1 MDSAGKIDLIA
12 EAKEFAVSHQRNR
25 LWSYTGEPISVHLE
39 AVARLVGSVP
49 GATPE
54 MVAAAWLHDV
64 VDDQEVHLGQIREA
78 FGDQVAGL
86 VGELTDPASLEEG
99 DRHRHAEIN
108 RLHAAMASR
117 EAHTV
122 NLADLVDSVRAM
134 LEYHPNGST
143 TYMDE
148 ARELLLAI
156 KGDPGLWELAWGQVT
171 TFFSR
176 YHGRVLSRS

>member
-1 MDSAGKIDLIA
+1 
-12 EAKEFAVSHQRNR
+12 
-25 LWSYTGEPISVHLE
+25 
-39 AVARLVGSVP
+39 
-49 GATPE
+49 

-117 EAHTV
+117 EAQTV
-122 NLADLVDSVRAM
+122 KLADLVDSVRAM

-148 ARELLLAI
+148 ARELLLARATRACGSWP
-156 KGDPGLWELAWGQVT
+156 GDRSPPSSPATTGACSPGPDPQRGKLFTTWSPPNLA
-171 TFFSR
+171 S
-176 YHGRVLSRS
+176 